1 MALLLQEKSFLG
13 HLREPI
19 FELQVLTFAV
29 LNNIDNEVLLL
40 QIYHLQ
46 NNPIGRQEAEQL
58 DNAWKKLQMQAEKSN
73 SSRNVL
79 CEIEQTIEEL
89 EIYLEAN
96 PDDEI
101 AQVQYQQ
108 FLSKREDFNLLM
120 TEAYDS
126 PYDSEI
132 QA

>member
-1 MALLLQEKSFLG
+1 M
-13 HLREPI
+13 
-19 FELQVLTFAV
+19 
-29 LNNIDNEVLLL
+29 
-40 QIYHLQ
+40 
-46 NNPIGRQEAEQL
+46 